1 MVANETGSQAV
12 IDKLASAIGAENV
25 LTGEEDR
32 EFFAMDVY
40 SFREMPIAVAQPSTV
55 ADLQAIVKTCAAAGV
70 AMVPRGGGASYTD
83 AYLCDSANSV
93 LIDTS
98 KLNRILE
105 INEEDMYVTVEPG
118 VTWAQL
124 DEALAEKGLR
134 TPFWGPFSGL
144 LATVGGSA
152 TQNSVSLGSGTF
164 GISAD
169 SILAMEIVI
178 ANGEIFQT
186 GSLATE
192 NTLPFFRWWGPDMTG
207 LFCGDAGVLGIKA
220 RITLR
225 LIKRPGHRATC
236 SFGFNSFD
244 ELAAGMAAAAREG
257 VVDTNFGL
265 DPKLQQGQL
274 GGTDAAAMKQA
285 AIAVFKASRNVFDGL
300 WQLMKM
306 GLAGKNFLKGYD
318 YSAHF
323 SIEAYSKQEA
333 AQKLVQVRKA
343 VAQHGTETANTMPT
357 VLMAMPFIP
366 LYPILGPQGQRW
378 VPMHGIMPFSKL
390 SAFNAKL
397 DKLYEDYAERM
408 EAAKV
413 EKAAMYT
420 SISTTGFLFEP
431 VFYWEDD
438 RTPFHKRYLPQEY
451 LDVLPEY
458 EANPE
463 GRALVK
469 EMKDAIQ
476 NVFTEFGA
484 VHMQLGKA
492 YPLMRG
498 REANAASLLR
508 EVKAKLDPNGLMNPG
523 GLRGLTEEES

>member
-1 MVANETGSQAV
+1 MSVNEAESQSV
-12 IDKLASAIGAENV
+12 INKLASAIGAEYV
-25 LTGEEDR
+25 LTEAADR
-32 EFFAMDVY
+32 EFYSMDVY
-40 SFREMPIAVAQPSTV
+40 KARELPIAIAQPGTV
-55 ADLQAIVKTCAAAGV
+55 ADLQAIVRIAAEADV
-70 AMVPRGGGASYTD
+70 AMVLRGGGASYTD
-83 AYLCDSANSV
+83 GYVCASAKSI

-98 KLNRILE
+98 RLNTIIE
-105 INEEDMYVTVEPG
+105 INEDDMYVTVHPG

-124 DEALAEKGLR
+124 DEALAAKGLR

-144 LATVGGSA
+144 MATIGGSA

-164 GISAD
+164 GVSAD
-169 SILAMEIVI
+169 SILAMEVVI
-178 ANGEIFQT
+178 ANGEILRT

-192 NTLPFFRWWGPDMTG
+192 NTTPFFRYWGPDFTG

-225 LIKRPGHRATC
+225 LIKRPMHRATC
-236 SFGFNSFD
+236 SFGFHDFNS
-244 ELAAGMAAAAREG
+244 LAYGMAAAAREG

-274 GGTDAAAMKQA
+274 GGTDGAAMKQA

-300 WQLMKM
+300 FQLIKM
-306 GLAGKNFLKGYD
+306 GIAGKSFLAGYD

-323 SIEAYSKQEA
+323 SIDGYSHAEVA
-333 AQKLVQVRKA
+333 HKLASVRKA
-343 VAQHGTETANTMPT
+343 VAMHGTEIANTMPT

-390 SAFNAKL
+390 IAFNDKL
-397 DKLYEDYAERM
+397 DLLYASYADRM
-408 EAAKV
+408 LAAKV
-413 EKAAMYT
+413 EKAAMFT

-438 RTPFHKRYLPQEY
+438 RTVFHKRYLPQEY

-458 EANPE
+458 PANPE
-463 GRALVK
+463 GRALVA

-476 NVFTEFGA
+476 DVFTEFGA

-492 YPLMRG
+492 YPYMRG
-498 REANAASLLR
+498 RESQSTALIR
-508 EVKAKLDPNGLMNPG
+508 QIKTELDPKGLMNPG
-523 GLRGLTEEES
+523 GLKGLTD

>member
-1 MVANETGSQAV
+1 MSVNAAESQTV
-12 IDKLASAIGAENV
+12 IDKLASAIGAEYV
-25 LTGEEDR
+25 LIDAADR
-32 EFFAMDVY
+32 EFYSMDVY
-40 SFREMPIAVAQPSTV
+40 KSRELPIAVVQPGTV
-55 ADLQAIVKTCAAAGV
+55 ADLQAVVRIAAAAGV

-83 AYLCDSANSV
+83 GYVCASPNSL

-98 KLNRILE
+98 RLNRILE
-105 INEEDMYVTVEPG
+105 ISEEDMFVTVQPG

-124 DEALAEKGLR
+124 DEALAAKGLR

-144 LATVGGSA
+144 MATIGGSA

-169 SILAMEIVI
+169 SILAMEVVI
-178 ANGEIFQT
+178 ANGEILRT

-192 NTLPFFRWWGPDMTG
+192 NSSPFFRYWGPDFTG

-220 RITLR
+220 EITLR
-225 LIKRPGHRATC
+225 LIKRPTHRSTC
-236 SFGFNSFD
+236 SFGFHDFAG
-244 ELAAGMAAAAREG
+244 LANGMAAAAREG

-274 GGTDAAAMKQA
+274 GSADAAAMKQA
-285 AIAVFKASRNVFDGL
+285 VVSVFKASRNVFDGL
-300 WQLMKM
+300 FQLMKM
-306 GLAGKNFLKGYD
+306 GLAGKSFLAGYD

-323 SIEAYSKQEA
+323 SIEGYSKAEVA
-333 AQKLVQVRKA
+333 HKLASVRKA
-343 VAQHGTETANTMPT
+343 VAAHGSETANTIPT
-357 VLMAMPFIP
+357 VLMSMPFIP

-390 SAFNAKL
+390 VAFNNKL
-397 DKLYEDYAERM
+397 DELYASYAERM
-408 EAAKV
+408 AAAKV

-431 VFYWEDD
+431 VFYWQDD
-438 RTPFHKRYLPQEY
+438 RTVFHKRYLPQEY
-451 LDVLPEY
+451 LDMLPEY
-458 EANPE
+458 EANPA
-463 GRALVK
+463 GRALVA

-476 NVFTEFGA
+476 DVFTQFGA

-492 YPLMRG
+492 YPYMRG
-498 REANAASLLR
+498 REAQSASLMRRLKD
-508 EVKAKLDPNGLMNPG
+508 ELDPQGLMNPG
-523 GLRGLTEEES
+523 GLKGLTD

>member
-1 MVANETGSQAV
+1 MSVNAAESQTV
-12 IDKLASAIGAENV
+12 IDKLASAIGGEYV
-25 LTGEEDR
+25 LTEDADR
-32 EFFAMDVY
+32 EFYSMDVY
-40 SFREMPIAVAQPSTV
+40 NSRELPIAVVQPGSV
-55 ADLQAIVKTCAAAGV
+55 ADLQAVVRIAAEAGV
-70 AMVPRGGGASYTD
+70 AMVARGGGASYTD
-83 AYLCDSANSV
+83 GYVCASPHSLT
-93 LIDTS
+93 IDTS
-98 KLNRILE
+98 RLNHILD
-105 INEEDMYVTVEPG
+105 INEEDMYVTVQPG

-124 DEALAEKGLR
+124 DKALAEKGLR

-152 TQNSVSLGSGTF
+152 TQNAVSLGSATF
-164 GISAD
+164 GSCAD

-178 ANGEIFQT
+178 ANGEMIRT

-192 NTLPFFRWWGPDMTG
+192 NTTPFFRYWGPDFTG
-207 LFCGDAGVLGIKA
+207 LFCGDAGALGIKA
-220 RITLR
+220 QITLR
-225 LIKRPGHRATC
+225 LIKRPQHRATC
-236 SFGFNSFD
+236 SFGFHDFD
-244 ELAAGMAAAAREG
+244 GLAKGMAAAAREG

-306 GLAGKNFLKGYD
+306 GIAGKSFLAGYD

-323 SIEAYSKQEA
+323 SIDGYSSAEVA
-333 AQKLVQVRKA
+333 HKLVQVRKA
-343 VAQHGTETANTMPT
+343 VAEHGTETANTMPT

-378 VPMHGIMPFSKL
+378 VPMHGVMPFSKL
-390 SAFNAKL
+390 TAFNNKL
-397 DKLYEDYAERM
+397 DALYASYAERM
-408 EAAKV
+408 DAAKV

-420 SISTTGFLFEP
+420 TISTTGFLFEP
-431 VFYWEDD
+431 VFYWQDD
-438 RTPFHKRYLPQEY
+438 RTAFHKRYLPQEY

-463 GRALVK
+463 GRALVA

-476 NVFTEFGA
+476 DVFTEFGA

-492 YPLMRG
+492 YTYMRG
-498 REANAASLLR
+498 REAQSSALIRSI
-508 EVKAKLDPNGLMNPG
+508 KAQVDPDGLMNPG
-523 GLRGLTEEES
+523 GLRGLTE

>member
-1 MVANETGSQAV
+1 MVVSAAESHSV
-12 IDKLASAIGAENV
+12 IDKLVTAIGSDYV
-25 LTGEEDR
+25 LLEQADR
-32 EFFAMDVY
+32 EFYSMDVY
-40 SFREMPIAVAQPSTV
+40 SAKEVPVAVVQPGTV
-55 ADLQAIVKTCAAAGV
+55 ADLQAVVRIANEADI
-70 AMVPRGGGASYTD
+70 AMVPRGGGASYTEGY
-83 AYLCDSANSV
+83 ACTRENTL

-98 KLNRILE
+98 RMNRILE
-105 INEEDMYVTVEPG
+105 INADDMYVTVQPG

-124 DEALAEKGLR
+124 DEALAEKGFR

-144 LATVGGSA
+144 MATVGGSA
-152 TQNSVSLGSGTF
+152 TQNSVSLGSSTF
-164 GISAD
+164 GTCAD
-169 SILAMEIVI
+169 SVLSMNVVL
-178 ANGEIFQT
+178 ANGEILRS
-186 GSLATE
+186 GSHATE
-192 NTLPFFRWWGPDMTG
+192 NSSPFFRYWGPDTTG

-220 RITLR
+220 EITLR
-225 LIKRPGHRATC
+225 LIKRPTHRATC
-236 SFGFNSFD
+236 SFGFTSFD
-244 ELAAGMAAAAREG
+244 GLANGMAAAAREG

-274 GGTDAAAMKQA
+274 GSTDAAAMKEA
-285 AIAVFKASRNVFDGL
+285 AIAVFKSSRNVFDGL

-306 GLAGKNFLKGYD
+306 GLAGKNFLAGYD

-323 SIEAYSKQEA
+323 SIDGYSKAEVA
-333 AQKLVQVRKA
+333 NKLASVRKA

-390 SAFNAKL
+390 SDFNRKL
-397 DKLYEDYAERM
+397 DELYASYADRM

-420 SISTTGFLFEP
+420 TISTTGFLFEP
-431 VFYWEDD
+431 VFYWQDD
-438 RTPFHKRYLPQEY
+438 RTAFHKRYLPQEY

-463 GRALVK
+463 GRALVA

-476 NVFTEFGA
+476 DVFSEFGA
-484 VHMQLGKA
+484 VHMQLGKT
-492 YPLMRG
+492 YTYMRG
-498 REANAASLLR
+498 REAQSASLVR
-508 EVKAKLDPNGLMNPG
+508 QVKAELDPKGLMNPG
-523 GLRGLTEEES
+523 GLRGLTE